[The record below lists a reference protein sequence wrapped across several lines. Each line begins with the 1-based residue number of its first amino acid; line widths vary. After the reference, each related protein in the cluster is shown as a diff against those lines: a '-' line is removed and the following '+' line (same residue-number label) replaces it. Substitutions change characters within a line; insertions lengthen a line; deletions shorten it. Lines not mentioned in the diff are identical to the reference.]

1 MGTIL
6 DAKDD
11 AELLT
16 MVLGGF
22 PFVRSWLHVDN
33 IILWLGSTLPAP
45 TAATAERLSP
55 AHEYSR

>member
-45 TAATAERLSP
+45 TAATAERLIAS
-55 AHEYSR
+55 A